1 MRDHK
6 FKGLG
11 IALIT
16 PFKSDGSVD
25 YEALLSLVDYHI
37 ASKVDFLC
45 ILGTTAETPC
55 LSREEKQ
62 TIKDKIVKH
71 VRGRMPILMGCG
83 GNCTANVVEDIKNMD
98 WTGVDGILSVCP
110 MYNKPSQEGLYQHY
124 CAIAEAS
131 PLPVV
136 LYNVPGRTGVNMTA
150 DTTLRLAHDCPNIVA
165 IKEASGKIDQI
176 KEILEKRPEGFDVI
190 SGDDSLTL
198 QVMKAGGV
206 GIISVIGNAIPRE
219 FARMVHLMQEGRLA
233 EANIINDELFEL
245 YSLMFIDGNPSGVKS
260 ALHSLGKIEN
270 KLRLP
275 LVPATERT
283 DKRIA
288 EILKDIT
295 I

>member
-1 MRDHK
+1 MKDHK

-25 YEALLSLVDYHI
+25 YDTLLSLVDYHI
-37 ASKVDFLC
+37 ESSVDFLC

-55 LSREEKQ
+55 LTREEKQ

-83 GNCTANVVEDIKNMD
+83 GNCTAAVVDEIRNTD

-124 CAIAEAS
+124 KAIAQAS

-150 DTTLRLAHDCPNIVA
+150 DTTLRLAHDVPNIVA
-165 IKEASGKIDQI
+165 IKEASGKLDQI

-198 QVMKAGGV
+198 QIMKAGGL
-206 GIISVIGNAIPRE
+206 GIISVVGNAIPRE

-233 EANIINDELFEL
+233 EAKIINDELFEL

-275 LVPATERT
+275 LVPVTERT

-288 EILKDIT
+288 EILKDIML
-295 I
+295 